1 MTAPT
6 TNETAA
12 AAAAPPP
19 TTEELLLGQLGQTL
33 IASRAQAVATVEQC
47 DAALMAIAAL
57 QERER
62 QRVAAH
68 RALTTPVP
76 KAPPATFGA
85 PRSPDAEA

>member
-6 TNETAA
+6 TNETADA
-12 AAAAPPP
+12 VAPPP

-33 IASRAQAVATVEQC
+33 IASRAQAIATVEQC
-47 DAALMAIAAL
+47 DAALMAIGAL

-62 QRVAAH
+62 QRIAAH
-68 RALTTPVP
+68 RALTTQVP

-85 PRSPDAEA
+85 PRSPDAKA